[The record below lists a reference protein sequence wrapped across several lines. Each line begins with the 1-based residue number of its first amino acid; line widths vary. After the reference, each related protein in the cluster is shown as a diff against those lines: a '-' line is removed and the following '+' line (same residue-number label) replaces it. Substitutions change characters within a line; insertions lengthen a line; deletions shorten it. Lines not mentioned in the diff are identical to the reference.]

1 MRKDQIFVLM
11 LVILLPM
18 SGCFDGAIGE
28 AEGNEEDQTSTTVVN
43 NYYNNSVNQEPIIY
57 GGFGSCSH
65 ECWYDGDVYH
75 SYVRVTDLFSVDP
88 DGNITDFGMDWNNDF
103 QIDWTFPWDWNYSH
117 QEIIHDFDYSVVQ
130 INQPVNPNDPD
141 DHCYTDYINLI
152 SKDDRG
158 LKTISPMKWRF
169 DWDEDEER
177 CEVGPHSDD

>member
-28 AEGNEEDQTSTTVVN
+28 AEGNEEDQPSTTVVN
-43 NYYNNSVNQEPIIY
+43 NHFNYSVNQEPLIY
-57 GGFGSCSH
+57 GSFVNSNECYHNGDWYQSC
-65 ECWYDGDVYH
+65 VF
-75 SYVRVTDLFSVDP
+75 VRDLFSVDP

-103 QIDWTFPWDWNYSH
+103 QIDWTFPWDWNTSH
-117 QEIIHDFDYSVVQ
+117 SETMHDFDYSVVQ
-130 INQPVNPNDPD
+130 INAPVDPNNPD

-158 LKTISPMKWRF
+158 LKTISPTKWRF
-169 DWDEDEER
+169 DWNEDEER
-177 CEVGPHSDD
+177 CEVGPYPED